1 LFGVFTIVCIITVQL
16 TWIITS
22 VHTESRKFN
31 HSVQTA
37 LLEVLGNLSGNDN
50 IPVKNPVRQ
59 LDETVYTVD
68 LNQEVRSDILEF
80 YLVNELDKLNIHTD
94 FEFGIYDCTSD
105 SILYGGYVGA
115 KDQKTKQVR
124 SAPFPEMKDLTY
136 YFVVRFPKRS
146 NFIFN
151 SIRIWIFFAAISVF
165 VLIFFGYALYVI
177 LRQKRLSD
185 LQKDFINNMTH
196 EFKTPL
202 TSIKIAADYL
212 NMQEDIKNDNRHRKY
227 AGIIIGQT
235 EHLNRQV
242 EKVLQLARNERNQFK
257 PQRTV
262 VSLKE
267 LVEKIVAGSQV
278 NLKDA
283 GKITFKNPAGELFI
297 EMDETHVTN
306 VISSLID
313 NAIKYCEKVPE
324 IEVSLE
330 RNDKH
335 AFLSIGDN
343 GIGIASE
350 NLKHVFDKF
359 YRVPT
364 GNVHNIKGFGL
375 GLYYVKNICR
385 SHGWKIR
392 ISSVVSQGTQV
403 TIQIPLNHHER

>member
-1 LFGVFTIVCIITVQL
+1 
-16 TWIITS
+16 
-22 VHTESRKFN
+22 
-31 HSVQTA
+31 
-37 LLEVLGNLSGNDN
+37 
-50 IPVKNPVRQ
+50 
-59 LDETVYTVD
+59 
-68 LNQEVRSDILEF
+68 
-80 YLVNELDKLNIHTD
+80 
-94 FEFGIYDCTSD
+94 
-105 SILYGGYVGA
+105 
-115 KDQKTKQVR
+115 
-124 SAPFPEMKDLTY
+124 
-136 YFVVRFPKRS
+136 
-146 NFIFN
+146 
-151 SIRIWIFFAAISVF
+151 
-165 VLIFFGYALYVI
+165 
-177 LRQKRLSD
+177 
-185 LQKDFINNMTH
+185 
-196 EFKTPL
+196 L

-212 NMQEDIKNDNRHRKY
+212 NTQEDVKNDNRHRKY
-227 AGIIIGQT
+227 TGIIIGQT

-278 NLKDA
+278 DLKDA
-283 GKITFKNPAGELFI
+283 GKITFKNPAWELFI

-335 AFLSIGDN
+335 AFLSIADN